1 MEAAVLKPRMMAD
14 ARVEREVQK
23 LQELVR
29 KLERQN
35 EQLRTRANIVPPS
48 PACLRATSRCI
59 PSPAPSLACQYFP
72 PDDPFPYFQPHSA
85 ADDEDDE
92 EDEEDELMLLELER
106 VSPSGESEETWL
118 YESPRSHLWSGAVLD
133 ALQWT
138 RHILDQ
144 LRPELDAG
152 RHSLGQRLESVSRW
166 RSGFSSPA
174 LPRAR
179 VVGVSPLCTS
189 SPSKPCAPLPS
200 STSCERAGR
209 SVRRGVD
216 GDVSEPDRDSVTL
229 GHRLQDLTDVQVM
242 ARLQEESLRQDY
254 ASSSSS
260 SVNRRSGSFSFQFGQ
275 RGDLHLNEEEEDED
289 EDYGQLPPPQPR
301 LSRAGP
307 LPHSQ
312 TFSSLRDWTR
322 SSTPRSSA
330 APQTQTQTGL
340 RSSSDK
346 LRRSMPNLLVSAALS
361 PVSSSPALRSSQSFE
376 SSGALTV
383 TRLQSSI
390 PAPAPLQNR
399 VQSLGSFSSR
409 QPLKATAYVSPT
421 IKSSSVSLQSLSVS
435 EIPKASVSQVL
446 SRSGLP
452 RPASFIASSSSS
464 RSRLT
469 APVRSLLTPP
479 RSWREG
485 CF

>member
-14 ARVEREVQK
+14 ARAEREVQK

-35 EQLRTRANIVPPS
+35 EQLRARANNVPPS

-92 EDEEDELMLLELER
+92 DEEDELMLLELES
-106 VSPSGESEETWL
+106 VSPSGDSDETWL
-118 YESPRSHLWSGAVLD
+118 YESPRSHLRSGAGLD

-138 RHILDQ
+138 RHVLDQ

-152 RHSLGQRLESVSRW
+152 RHSLGQRLES
-166 RSGFSSPA
+166 
-174 LPRAR
+174 
-179 VVGVSPLCTS
+179 
-189 SPSKPCAPLPS
+189 
-200 STSCERAGR
+200 GR
-209 SVRRGVD
+209 RVRRGVD
-216 GDVSEPDRDSVTL
+216 GDVSASEPDHDSVTL
-229 GHRLQDLTDVQVM
+229 GYRLQDLTDVQVM

-260 SVNRRSGSFSFQFGQ
+260 SSSSVNRRSASFSFQFGQ
-275 RGDLHLNEEEEDED
+275 RGDLHLNEEEEDDD

-301 LSRAGP
+301 LSRAGA

-312 TFSSLRDWTR
+312 TFSSIRDWTR

-330 APQTQTQTGL
+330 APQTQTQTQTGL

-376 SSGALTV
+376 SSGALTL

-435 EIPKASVSQVL
+435 EIPKAPASQIL

-452 RPASFIASSSSS
+452 RPASFIASGSSP
-464 RSRLT
+464 RGRLS

-485 CF
+485 CY

>member
-152 RHSLGQRLESVSRW
+152 RHSLGQRLES
-166 RSGFSSPA
+166 
-174 LPRAR
+174 
-179 VVGVSPLCTS
+179 
-189 SPSKPCAPLPS
+189 
-200 STSCERAGR
+200 GR